1 MTEIFSSRP
10 RWPALLL
17 AGAVAL
23 WLSGCDG
30 YPQQDA
36 PRTTALSPAAHLAAL
51 NAYLRGDAGPASEA
65 PRLLAYDS
73 ACELEVEERGSA
85 RGQRTPLEIDAM
97 RVTLSRDKDSGRYAV
112 ELASAVPGDSRAYR
126 VEVGA
131 WVDAVAFRA
140 HFQQLQMVCAAQ
152 RPAEG

>member
-1 MTEIFSSRP
+1 MTDTFSSRL

-17 AGAVAL
+17 AGAVVL
-23 WLSGCDG
+23 GLSGCDG

-85 RGQRTPLEIDAM
+85 RGQRTPIEIDAM

-112 ELASAVPGDSRAYR
+112 ELASAAPGDARAYR